1 MDKRLPLL
9 SSLFGVILLAGS
21 LAYWILQLYQP
32 PQRPIAAVPHTGM
45 PEPGIDAAATLFG
58 GQVATASVTS
68 YQLTGI
74 VAAGR
79 DSVAIIV
86 AEGSPPKALKVGK
99 ELVPGITLAEVH
111 PRYVMLSDGGVMKR
125 LDLAADTKAAAPMG
139 GPAVQ
144 GSVNTTMPA
153 TLPPGATV
161 PEPPMSPG
169 AVAQPQPQPQVPP
182 AGPVSQ
188 SSTFPDPGNPGQVSG
203 PPEEPAPAT
212 PNVAV
217 PNNANNANNPNN
229 PAPAPVQMA
238 PPTRSTGSPVGGL
251 APTR

>member
-9 SSLFGVILLAGS
+9 LSLLGVILLAAS

-32 PQRPIAAVPHTGM
+32 TPRPIAAVTHGTM
-45 PEPGIDAAATLFG
+45 PDPPIDAAATLFG
-58 GQVATASVTS
+58 GQIATASATN

-86 AEGSPPKALKVGK
+86 AEGSPPKALRVGK

-139 GPAVQ
+139 APGMQ
-144 GSVNTTMPA
+144 GSAGAMPA
-153 TLPPGATV
+153 NLAPGAPV

-169 AVAQPQPQPQVPP
+169 AVPQQQAQAP
-182 AGPVSQ
+182 AGDAS
-188 SSTFPDPGNPGQVSG
+188 GPGQGTAV
-203 PPEEPAPAT
+203 PEEPQPPPA

-217 PNNANNANNPNN
+217 PNNANSAPPPLNPNAANN
-229 PAPAPVQMA
+229 PAPAPVQMP
-238 PPTRSTGSPVGGL
+238 PPTRSVGNPVGQN
-251 APTR
+251 PSTR